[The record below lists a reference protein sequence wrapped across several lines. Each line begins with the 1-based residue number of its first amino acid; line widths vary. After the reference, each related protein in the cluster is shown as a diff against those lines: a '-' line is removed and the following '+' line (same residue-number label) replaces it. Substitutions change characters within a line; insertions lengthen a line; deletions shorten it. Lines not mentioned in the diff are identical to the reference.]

1 MALLIKNK
9 AGNRFANPQQGGGQA
24 VLEQWIQ
31 VSRPTLALPQT
42 ATQQIFRV
50 YGGRVLVQ
58 ALVGEVT
65 TVIEGT
71 DPVLKVSVSSLT
83 DAGALQGTAYDIAST
98 LDISSDEVGT
108 LYGVEGDGSAITSGN
123 QVSGSLEFN
132 GGRQWLM
139 KQGQIY
145 ITTGASKTGA
155 IKWDLWYMPLDSGA
169 YVVSVNAAT
178 AAIT

>member
-1 MALLIKNK
+1 MALVIKNI
-9 AGNRFANPQQGGGQA
+9 AGNRSSKPQATIG
-24 VLEQWIQ
+24 QWIQ
-31 VSRPTLALPQT
+31 VSRPALALPQT
-42 ATQQIFRV
+42 TTQQLFRV

-58 ALVGEVT
+58 ALLGEVT

-71 DPVLKVSVSSLT
+71 DPVLKVSTSSLT

-108 LYGVEGDGSAITSGN
+108 LYAVEGDGTAIVSGN
-123 QVSGSLEFN
+123 QVSGTVELTNRE
-132 GGRQWLM
+132 WVM

-155 IKWDLWYMPLDSGA
+155 IKWDLWYQPLDAGA
-169 YVVSVNAAT
+169 YVVAVPTAT

>member
-1 MALLIKNK
+1 MAFLAKNV
-9 AGNRFANPQQGGGQA
+9 AANRFNAPQA
-24 VLEQWIQ
+24 VLSQWIK
-31 VSRPTLALPQT
+31 VSRAGLALPQT
-42 ATQQIFRV
+42 ATQQLFRV

-58 ALVGEVT
+58 ALIGEVT

-108 LYGVEGDGSAITSGN
+108 LYGVEGDGTAITSGG
-123 QVSGSLEFN
+123 QVSASLELTA
-132 GGRQWLM
+132 REWIM

-155 IKWDLWYMPLDSGA
+155 IKWDLWYQPLDAGA
-169 YVVSVNAAT
+169 YVVAVPTAT

>member
-1 MALLIKNK
+1 MAFLIKNQ
-9 AGNRFANPQQGGGQA
+9 AANRFQAPQA
-24 VLEQWIQ
+24 VVSQWIK
-31 VSRPTLALPQT
+31 VTRPALALPQT
-42 ATQQIFRV
+42 ATQQLFRV

-71 DPVLKVSVSSLT
+71 DPVLKVSVSKVS
-83 DAGALQGTAYDIAST
+83 DAGALVGTAYDIAST

-108 LYGVEGDGSAITSGN
+108 MYGVEGDGTAITSGG
-123 QVSGSLEFN
+123 QVGASLELTA
-132 GGRQWLM
+132 REWVMQ
-139 KQGQIY
+139 QGQIY

-155 IKWDLWYMPLDSGA
+155 IKWDLWYQPLDSGA
-169 YVVSVNAAT
+169 YVVAVPAAT